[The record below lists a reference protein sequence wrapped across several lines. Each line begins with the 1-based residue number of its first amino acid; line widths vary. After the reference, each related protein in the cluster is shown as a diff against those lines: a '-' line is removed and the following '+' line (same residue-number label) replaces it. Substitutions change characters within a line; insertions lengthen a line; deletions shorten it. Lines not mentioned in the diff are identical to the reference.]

1 MHKLGKWTNQRQGKR
16 DRYSALNP
24 PPPRCAEE
32 DEHVTEGGKKR
43 LPERN
48 RVGSVSVGLGS
59 KEIPRN
65 WTFGNLLAR
74 KKGREPKKKD
84 WGSGR
89 RRKVKN
95 KEEEEEG
102 KKKINNLICVTSSVK
117 CYTNWVH
124 CKKLNKYF

>member
-24 PPPRCAEE
+24 PPPPPRCAEE
-32 DEHVTEGGKKR
+32 GEHVTDGGKKR

-48 RVGSVSVGLGS
+48 RVASVSVGLGS
-59 KEIPRN
+59 KERPRN

-102 KKKINNLICVTSSVK
+102 KKKNQ
-117 CYTNWVH
+117 
-124 CKKLNKYF
+124 